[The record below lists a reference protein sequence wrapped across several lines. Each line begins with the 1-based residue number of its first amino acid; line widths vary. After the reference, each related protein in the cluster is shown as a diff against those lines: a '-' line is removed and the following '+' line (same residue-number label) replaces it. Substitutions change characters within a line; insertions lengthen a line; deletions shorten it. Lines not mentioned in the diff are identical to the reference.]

1 MNANEYS
8 SMSKAMSQDASSE
21 GREMDNPHRRVL
33 ALTHDLALSRA
44 LEELAA
50 FGFGIV
56 QLESLDALIEEVMRA
71 GPAVVLLD
79 AEILTR
85 PVENVVDRLNV
96 QFPDVR
102 LIVAG
107 HGADQA
113 SLATRIAQG
122 SVFRF
127 LHKPASAQRLKLF
140 VDAAGRPLDAA
151 RTGQTQVVET
161 LRDPALLRAAGVAE
175 ERPRGPGGLPP
186 VALWGGAGALVLA
199 GALALLFMG
208 GSDAPEAPAAAAVPA
223 AAAPVAPSPAS
234 PEVEKLIQAA
244 DQAFAAQKFVAT
256 DGTSAAELYQD
267 ALQAAPQ
274 DSRARSGYT
283 RSVEFALR
291 AAEIAFTENRLNDAN
306 ALVVALQ
313 SVAPGNSRLAFLST
327 QLQRERER
335 IAAEENR
342 RLSAE
347 ARAEKLRDALREAN
361 ERLRRGALLEPANDS
376 AQSHYQTALDLAPN
390 DPEVRAL
397 RTRLASRLLETA
409 GQRLDSNEIPAAR
422 GMLDAAGN
430 LGADPVALRNLRRRA
445 DELTAAAVARASVPV
460 PAPAAAPPATV
471 APATAVTPAAQ
482 SPAPAASAPQTS
494 PETAA
499 PRDDEPY
506 DTIRIY
512 APSELKIVRRQEVEY
527 PSRAIRERLGG
538 WVDVEF
544 TITPEG
550 AVRNIIVLRAEPR
563 NVFENSAIQALRRW
577 RYEPVKENGKAIE
590 ARTRMRLRIPA
601 PTVE

>member
-1 MNANEYS
+1 
-8 SMSKAMSQDASSE
+8 
-21 GREMDNPHRRVL
+21 
-33 ALTHDLALSRA
+33 
-44 LEELAA
+44 
-50 FGFGIV
+50 
-56 QLESLDALIEEVMRA
+56 
-71 GPAVVLLD
+71 
-79 AEILTR
+79 
-85 PVENVVDRLNV
+85 
-96 QFPDVR
+96 
-102 LIVAG
+102 
-107 HGADQA
+107 
-113 SLATRIAQG
+113 
-122 SVFRF
+122 
-127 LHKPASAQRLKLF
+127 
-140 VDAAGRPLDAA
+140 
-151 RTGQTQVVET
+151 
-161 LRDPALLRAAGVAE
+161 
-175 ERPRGPGGLPP
+175 
-186 VALWGGAGALVLA
+186 
-199 GALALLFMG
+199 
-208 GSDAPEAPAAAAVPA
+208 
-223 AAAPVAPSPAS
+223 
-234 PEVEKLIQAA
+234 
-244 DQAFAAQKFVAT
+244 
-256 DGTSAAELYQD
+256 
-267 ALQAAPQ
+267 
-274 DSRARSGYT
+274 
-283 RSVEFALR
+283 
-291 AAEIAFTENRLNDAN
+291 
-306 ALVVALQ
+306 VVALQ